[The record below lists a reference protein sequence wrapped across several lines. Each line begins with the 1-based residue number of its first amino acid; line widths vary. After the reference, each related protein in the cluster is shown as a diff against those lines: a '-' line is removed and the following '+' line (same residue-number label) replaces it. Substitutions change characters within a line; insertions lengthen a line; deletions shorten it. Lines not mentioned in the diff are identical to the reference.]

1 MLKPILLIS
10 SCALLTA
17 CIVVEYPV
25 PVVVNKDVTTT
36 IDYPINAPLDRFKEV
51 KIRTY
56 DNRCLEL
63 SPFNEKELL
72 ASRCQNTS
80 NQKLVYHEDK
90 SITVQGKCL
99 DVSGANKNDGAQVI
113 AYQCNNQPNQKWFFD
128 GYRIR
133 SQDSGK
139 CLDIYN
145 GKMKMYTCN
154 NNLGQ
159 KFTITPLL

>member
-1 MLKPILLIS
+1 MLKPILLTS

-25 PVVVNKDVTTT
+25 PIVVNKEVTTT
-36 IDYPINAPLDRFKEV
+36 SDYPSKPANDRFKEV
-51 KIRTY
+51 QIRTY
-56 DNRCLEL
+56 DNRCIEL
-63 SPFNEKELL
+63 SPINQKVLL

-80 NQKLVYHEDK
+80 NQKFVYHQNK

-113 AYQCNNQPNQKWFFD
+113 AYQCNNQANQKWFFD

-139 CLDIYN
+139 CLDIYD

-154 NNLGQ
+154 NNRGQ
-159 KFTITPLL
+159 KFTIIPLI